1 MGEVG
6 GEEVLIT
13 CVGKVYT
20 RRTGCHSTTFVP
32 PHTYSI
38 VLPVHTFPPPPCRVF
53 REEEW
58 AASGLDATA
67 FAARELKASL
77 EGLAKHL
84 FGEVECRWMDTYF
97 PFTGG
102 MRGYGLD

>member
-1 MGEVG
+1 M
-6 GEEVLIT
+6 
-13 CVGKVYT
+13 
-20 RRTGCHSTTFVP
+20 
-32 PHTYSI
+32 
-38 VLPVHTFPPPPCRVF
+38 F

-102 MRGYGLD
+102 WWCNELSITAKGIHRWVVV

>member
-1 MGEVG
+1 MASC
-6 GEEVLIT
+6 LN
-13 CVGKVYT
+13 
-20 RRTGCHSTTFVP
+20 TTAFSHTTP
-32 PHTYSI
+32 PPLYCMFTPAPHT
-38 VLPVHTFPPPPCRVF
+38 TRVF

-102 MRGYGLD
+102 W